1 MTNSEGTISA
11 LTVDLPGGGALVAP
25 VLGVW
30 ADANNGMQIGASIII
45 SW

>member
-1 MTNSEGTISA
+1 MSA

-30 ADANNGMQIGASIII
+30 ADANNGIQIRAAIII
-45 SW
+45 GW